1 MAETNPWRK
10 RTLTLLKLLIT
21 ALVVWFIIHRLGW
34 RNIIDAVVR
43 ADRFWLVVA
52 AAIFLIS
59 GIIGAAQWRL
69 LLHNRKVNLPFRR
82 VFLLYYIGMFF
93 NNFMLGM
100 VAGDAVK
107 VALIRSRRE
116 DARAGLAAT
125 FLDRFAGLWAMLGF
139 AMAGSAVLLMQG
151 MLDES
156 RLLTAVLGLG
166 AAFLGFGLV
175 CAFLVSRRVQKLSFQ
190 VLHALPIPA
199 KASIEAMARGV
210 ALEVDDRHILAP
222 VAGTAALIQ
231 FLRILVHVCCAQA
244 MGLLTMGNFQYFFIF
259 VPFLAILM
267 LIPLPF
273 GVKEGVGGTLFLL
286 AGFSPEAPEEPV
298 IMEFLASLT
307 GIGVSMLGGLFFIT
321 NKLSHWKTAA

>member
-1 MAETNPWRK
+1 MAETNSWQK
-10 RTLTLLKLLIT
+10 RTLTILKLLVT

-34 RNIIDAVVR
+34 RNIADAVGR
-43 ADRFWLVVA
+43 ANRLWLMA
-52 AAIFLIS
+52 AAILFWVS
-59 GIIGAAQWRL
+59 GVIGAAQWRL

-82 VFLLYYIGMFF
+82 VFVLYFIGMFF

-107 VALIRSRRE
+107 VALIRSGRQ

-139 AMAGSAVLLMQG
+139 AMTGSAVLLMQG

-166 AAFLGFGLV
+166 AAFSGFGLV
-175 CAFLVSRRVQKLSFQ
+175 CAFLISRRVRKISFQ

-210 ALEVDDRHILAP
+210 ALEVEDRHILAP
-222 VAGTAALIQ
+222 VAGSAALIQ
-231 FLRILVHVCCAQA
+231 FLRILVHVFCAQA

-273 GVKEGVGGTLFLL
+273 GVKEGVGGALFLL
-286 AGFSPEAPEEPV
+286 AGFNPEAPEEPV

-307 GIGVSMLGGLFFIT
+307 GIGVSMLGGVFFIT
-321 NKLSHWKTAA
+321 NKLSKRKTAA